1 MGDIQGRQSP
11 EPKQQ
16 PTRREDNQGRQES
29 KQQSV
34 ASGLKT
40 TDSNHSL
47 SGIWA
52 KASVTGRASLPSR
65 RTLKSRTTLRSSKTS
80 SKESSPSRGLKQQQ
94 DEEFHKLMLRRKALE
109 EKNDRRA
116 ENFMRRLN
124 PCSTRLRTKKR
135 SGKKIKIG
143 RAFLTDQA

>member
-47 SGIWA
+47 TGIWA
-52 KASVTGRASLPSR
+52 KASVTGRTSLPSR

-80 SKESSPSRGLKQQQ
+80 SKESSPSRGQKQHQ

-116 ENFMRRLN
+116 ENFMRRLKSMFH
-124 PCSTRLRTKKR
+124 STKDKKKKR
-135 SGKKIKIG
+135 KKDK
-143 RAFLTDQA
+143 DWE